1 MYTLTILVMFSFFF
15 SLGTV
20 PGVGLL
26 NFRSDYTS
34 KDTVADYKSLNRRGK
49 RNRVIIT
56 VVSALAAV
64 FSLAALI
71 TLNFL

>member
-1 MYTLTILVMFSFFF
+1 MDTLTIFVMFSFFF
-15 SLGTV
+15 SLGAV

-34 KDTVADYKSLNRRGK
+34 KDTVVDYKGLNRRGK
-49 RNRVIIT
+49 RNRVMVT

-71 TLNFL
+71 TLRFL